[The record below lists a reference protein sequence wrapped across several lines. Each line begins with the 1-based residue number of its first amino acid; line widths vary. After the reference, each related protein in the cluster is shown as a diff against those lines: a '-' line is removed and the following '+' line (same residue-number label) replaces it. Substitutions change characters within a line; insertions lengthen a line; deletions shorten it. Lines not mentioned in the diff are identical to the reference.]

1 MYVQFTSC
9 VQRVIENQQ
18 EEAVYVT
25 IRNSA
30 FFLALYLTGVHF
42 RRELQHVGDVSKQK
56 IKCRPIRTREIG
68 GVTLSDV
75 LYGNIRNRTANR
87 MQVVNSKY
95 EVQCHLYLET
105 HFISAEKGKK
115 LSSIYNKKS
124 LGWFNQFTAVFTA

>member
-56 IKCRPIRTREIG
+56 IMCRPIRTREIG
-68 GVTLSDV
+68 GVTLTHV

-95 EVQCHLYLET
+95 EVPCHLYLET
-105 HFISAEKGKK
+105 HFVSAEKGKK